1 LLLLAHVS
9 QQIVLQNNEVFMFQ
23 AKPASTQM
31 NYLIKICEHFSV
43 FCVEGNQ
50 LQQIHWAICEYA
62 LFRRQEVLESEK

>member
-1 LLLLAHVS
+1 
-9 QQIVLQNNEVFMFQ
+9 MFQ